1 MRPRVR
7 SPASPLDYFLPPSQ
21 RWQWILIWLLAKIG
35 TKLQWRNRLAHGTY
49 RQYKRHA
56 GVVSS
61 SLTWSKTFVR
71 RLFWTTESARIKHTI
86 LYVAV
91 VAEWL
96 RRWTW
101 NPMGFPRAGSNPAG
115 CEIVFVP
122 LAFAQGLNFFQIFL
136 WLREASIAQWQST
149 GLVNQ
154 GSRVQ
159 SSLEAF
165 FGHFYTKNIFKKA
178 NPAPPGNR
186 TRVARMGILHDT
198 TTPAAHPSALE

>member
-1 MRPRVR
+1 M
-7 SPASPLDYFLPPSQ
+7 SFLC
-21 RWQWILIWLLAKIG
+21 LLADNG

-61 SLTWSKTFVR
+61 SLTWSIIFVR
-71 RLFWTTESARIKHTI
+71 RVLWPTETVLIKLLQTMRSSRGR
-86 LYVAV
+86 V
-91 VAEWL
+91 VKALDLKSNGVSPRRFESCRL
-96 RRWTW
+96 RT
-101 NPMGFPRAGSNPAG
+101 N
-115 CEIVFVP
+115 FVP
-122 LAFAQGLNFFQIFL
+122 PAIAQGLNFVQIFT
-136 WLREASIAQWQST
+136 WLTEASIAQWQST

-165 FGHFYTKNIFKKA
+165 LAFILTSSVKKKNI
-178 NPAPPGNR
+178 PAPPGNR

-198 TTPAAHPSALE
+198 TTPAAHSCWLE